1 MRVALP
7 GSISWRSP
15 AMVLGQNLRIARKGA
30 QISGCPGRLIK
41 QSRCLFRC
49 TTTKSPDHLP
59 MSKTAVIL
67 ILPQAFI
74 GCVAQ
79 NPVAGP
85 AAQLDLG
92 NERRLR
98 EDQVLA
104 FERQDRG
111 FCPEFVEGRL
121 RYAESFSLNP
131 VPTEPTETQAE
142 PPRLARSRLPMPLRA
157 NLHCSQPM
165 TMKLSLCTH
174 LTSGNR
180 RCGPSGRYCRG
191 AWR

>member
-1 MRVALP
+1 
-7 GSISWRSP
+7 
-15 AMVLGQNLRIARKGA
+15 
-30 QISGCPGRLIK
+30 
-41 QSRCLFRC
+41 
-49 TTTKSPDHLP
+49 

-104 FERQDRG
+104 FEWQDWG

-131 VPTEPTETQAE
+131 IPTEPTETQADRGGRQGAGFRCRCA
-142 PPRLARSRLPMPLRA
+142 PIWIAR
-157 NLHCSQPM
+157 
-165 TMKLSLCTH
+165 
-174 LTSGNR
+174 NR
-180 RCGPSGRYCRG
+180 
-191 AWR
+191 

>member
-1 MRVALP
+1 
-7 GSISWRSP
+7 
-15 AMVLGQNLRIARKGA
+15 
-30 QISGCPGRLIK
+30 
-41 QSRCLFRC
+41 
-49 TTTKSPDHLP
+49 

-142 PPRLARSRLPMPLRA
+142 PPRPAKEQASDAAARQFALLATDDHEALTLHALNFRQSPLR
-157 NLHCSQPM
+157 PE
-165 TMKLSLCTH
+165 
-174 LTSGNR
+174 R
-180 RCGPSGRYCRG
+180 
-191 AWR
+191 